1 MKKHK
6 IGVAV
11 YDLHYPEH
19 DKKLWKNILK
29 LTKDLN
35 PDYFVFGGDNMDMK
49 ELSHWIHGKGDM
61 RTLEGKRIKG
71 EYTQFQEGIL
81 DPLCGILNKRCEKH
95 FLLGNHEDWAE
106 QAIDRNPQGE
116 GYWEVENNLKLKDWT
131 VYPLNKVCTIGKM
144 HFIHGTYTND
154 AHAKKHVTNYEN
166 NIFYGHVHDHQSY
179 TKVTPLNNEAHIG
192 MSIPCACTLNPDYMR
207 NKPNK
212 WVNGFLIFTVFPEG
226 NFTAH
231 PIISHN
237 GKFEYNGKVYE

>member
-1 MKKHK
+1 MKKQK
-6 IGVAV
+6 VGIAI
-11 YDLHYPEH
+11 YDLHFPEH
-19 DKKLWKNILK
+19 DKQLWKNILK
-29 LTKDLN
+29 LAKDLK

-49 ELSHWIHGKGDM
+49 ELSHWVHAKGDM
-61 RTLEGKRIKG
+61 RTLEGRRIKA
-71 EYTQFQEGIL
+71 EYTQFQEGVL
-81 DPLCGILNKRCEKH
+81 DPLCAILKKPCEKH

-131 VYPLNKVCTIGKM
+131 VYPLNRVCSIGKM

-154 AHAKKHVTNYEN
+154 AHAKKHVTNYES
-166 NIFYGHVHDHQSY
+166 NIFYGHVHDHQIY

-212 WVNGFLIFTVFPEG
+212 WVNGLLVFTVFPDG

-231 PIISHN
+231 PIISN
-237 GKFEYNGKVYE
+237 KGKFEYSGKVYE